1 MRFSLLAAAVLVAG
15 CNPLHEARRPD
26 DVRPEAR
33 RLPDEWRQ
41 AGGEVAPPDRWWLAL
56 DDPALAAL
64 IERLLAQNLD
74 LVQAAARIEQARAV
88 ARQSGSRLW
97 PQLDAQVTVGASRVH
112 TPSVSV
118 GPGGVSTS
126 VEPSVVETYGLAAA
140 ASYELD
146 LFDRLGAA
154 TRAAEYDARASRLD
168 YEALAVTLTAQ
179 AAELW
184 YALVEQRSTEAL
196 LVAQVETNETLLDL
210 MRFRFGE
217 GLATATDVLQQ
228 EQLVISTRRRL
239 PGVRAQR
246 ATLEHQ
252 LAVLLG
258 EAPGR
263 GSVGALDALPT
274 PPPLPAAG
282 LPSEVLARRPDIRAA
297 QVRVAAA
304 DERVGAAIADRLPS
318 LRLSAQAGFQADSFS
333 DLLDRW
339 VWSLT
344 GQLVAPLFDAGRRSA
359 EVDRTR
365 AAVTAALAGF
375 SQTVLRALAEVE
387 DALVLVARQAETIE
401 RLEAE
406 LAVGQAL
413 LDQAQARYTEGLADY
428 LLVLTALRGVQQ
440 AEVALLGAR
449 RLLLTHHI
457 RLHRALGG
465 AWAADEPPATLDS
478 TARDALVEAGARG
491 DAS

>member
-1 MRFSLLAAAVLVAG
+1 MRPSLLVITTLAMA
-15 CNPLHEARRPD
+15 CNPLHDARRPD
-26 DVRPEAR
+26 DVRAR
-33 RLPDEWRQ
+33 AVPDGWRH
-41 AGGEVAPPDRWWLAL
+41 AGGEVAPPDRWWQAL
-56 DDPALAAL
+56 DDPTLTAA

-88 ARQSGSRLW
+88 ARQQGSRRW
-97 PQLDAQVTVGASRVH
+97 PQLDAQLTAGASRVH

-118 GPGGVSTS
+118 GPNGVVSTI
-126 VEPSVVETYGLAAA
+126 EPAVVETYGLAAA

-146 LFDRLGAA
+146 LFDKLGAT
-154 TRAAEYDARASRLD
+154 TRAADHDARASRLD
-168 YEALAVTLTAQ
+168 YEALAITLTAQ

-184 YALVEQRSTEAL
+184 YALAEQRATEAL
-196 LVAQVETNETLLDL
+196 LEAQVETNDTLLDL

-258 EAPGR
+258 EPPGR
-263 GSVGALDALPT
+263 GAALGGTLDALPV

-282 LPSEVLARRPDIRAA
+282 VPSEVMARRPDIRAA

-304 DERVGAAIADRLPS
+304 DERVGTAIADRLPS
-318 LRLSAQAGFQADSFS
+318 LRLSASTGFQADSFS

-365 AAVTAALAGF
+365 AAVTGALASF
-375 SQTVLRALAEVE
+375 RQTVLRALAEVE
-387 DALVLVARQAETIE
+387 DALVLVAQQAETIE

-413 LDQAQARYTEGLADY
+413 LEQAQARYTEGLTDY

-440 AEVALLGAR
+440 AEVSLLGAR

-457 RLHRALGG
+457 RLYRALGG
-465 AWAADEPPATLDS
+465 RWTADEAPATLDAN
-478 TARDALVEAGARG
+478 ARRQPAEAGERG
-491 DAS
+491 DES